1 MSKDGKIALTIITL
15 FYVLSAMIGISRIKI
30 VYDIAGN
37 GIGLS
42 LFFLLLVMFFIYI
55 LLVFSIFPK
64 LAEFIAATLGIAS
77 AVNFIFLFI
86 FSQFTF

>member
-15 FYVLSAMIGISRIKI
+15 FYILSTMIGISRLKI

-42 LFFLLLVMFFIYI
+42 LLFVLLVVMFFIYI
-55 LLVFSIFPK
+55 LLVFSIFK
-64 LAEFIAATLGIAS
+64 KYRKYKGR
-77 AVNFIFLFI
+77 
-86 FSQFTF
+86 